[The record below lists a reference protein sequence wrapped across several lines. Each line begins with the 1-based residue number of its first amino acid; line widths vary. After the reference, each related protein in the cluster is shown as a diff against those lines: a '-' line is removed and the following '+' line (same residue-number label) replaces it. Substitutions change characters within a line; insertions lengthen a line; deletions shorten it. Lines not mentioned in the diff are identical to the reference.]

1 MNPVLVVY
9 LTVTLSVLNQ
19 IGLKGS
25 KVLMALYALHFGA
38 GPIAIGVLAATYA
51 CVPLLVAVYAG
62 RVSDR
67 VGVRP
72 PMIMGSF
79 GMGLGLAIPLL
90 YPALPALYLGA
101 AILGTS
107 NIFFHVAT
115 HNLVGAMGDKQA
127 RTKNFSTFSL
137 GSSISG
143 FLGPVL
149 VGWQIDNAGYANAL
163 ALLAGIVLIPGAL
176 LCVYGRL
183 VPPRGAGAKEHAAGG
198 VKDLLA
204 NGALRNTLITSGLIL
219 TGIDLFNFYMPI
231 HGRAIGLTASFIGI
245 VIGMQAAAAFIV
257 RLALPSLARRF
268 TEKRV
273 LTYCLLM
280 AGLTYFLFPL
290 LQQPVLLATVSFIL
304 GLALGCGQPLSII
317 LTYNYSPPG
326 RAGEALGMRLTVNKF
341 IQIVVPL
348 VFGSMGAAFGVFP
361 IFWSNAA
368 LLLAGGWLNTLYDK
382 RRQIDLA
389 DQAAAAQSE
398 SGRPPAA
405 EDPPA

>member
-1 MNPVLVVY
+1 MNPTVAVY
-9 LTVTLSVLNQ
+9 LTVAFSVLNQ

-25 KVLMALYALHFGA
+25 KVLLALYALHFGA
-38 GPIAIGVLAATYA
+38 GPISIGFLAATYA
-51 CVPLLVAVYAG
+51 SVPLLLAVYAG

-72 PMIMGSF
+72 PMILGSL
-79 GMGLGLAIPLL
+79 GMGAALLIPVL
-90 YPALPALYLGA
+90 YPALPALYMAATLLGA
-101 AILGTS
+101 S

-127 RTKNFSTFSL
+127 RTRNFSTFSL

-143 FLGPVL
+143 FVGPVL
-149 VGWQIDNAGYANAL
+149 AGWQIDHAGYSTAL
-163 ALLAGIVLIPGAL
+163 IILMVIVLIPFAL
-176 LCVYGRL
+176 LVMFRRII
-183 VPPRGAGAKEHAAGG
+183 PSHAASKQEHAAGG
-198 VKDLLA
+198 VKVLLA

-231 HGRAIGLTASFIGI
+231 YGRSIGLTASFIGV

-257 RLALPSLARRF
+257 RMCLPWLATRY

-273 LTYCLLM
+273 LTFCLLM
-280 AGLTYFLFPL
+280 AGVTYFLFPL
-290 LQQPVLLATVSFIL
+290 LQHPVLLMAVSFLL

-341 IQIVVPL
+341 IQIIVPL
-348 VFGSMGAAFGVFP
+348 TFGSMGAAFGVFP

-382 RRQIDLA
+382 RQLA
-389 DQAAAAQSE
+389 NANAKAQE
-398 SGRPPAA
+398 PPTDAPA
-405 EDPPA
+405 QTPPD

>member
-1 MNPVLVVY
+1 MNPVLAVY

-25 KVLMALYALHFGA
+25 KVLVALYALHFGA

-51 CVPLLVAVYAG
+51 SVPLLVAVYAG

-67 VGVRP
+67 AGVRP
-72 PMIMGSF
+72 PMVLGSF
-79 GMGLGLAIPLL
+79 GMGLGLLIPLL
-90 YPALPALYLGA
+90 HPALPSLYLAA

-115 HNLVGAMGDKQA
+115 HNLVGALGDKQA
-127 RTKNFSTFSL
+127 RTKNFSIFSL

-149 VGWQIDNAGYANAL
+149 VGWQIDSAGYSSAL
-163 ALLAGIVLIPGAL
+163 VILAVIVLIPGSL
-176 LCVYGRL
+176 LCLYGRAI
-183 VPPRGAGAKEHAAGG
+183 PAHAAGRKEHEAGG
-198 VKDLLA
+198 VHELLA
-204 NGALRNTLITSGLIL
+204 NGPLRNTLITSGLIL

-257 RLALPSLARRF
+257 RLALPRLARRY

-273 LTYCLLM
+273 LTWCLLM

-290 LQQPVLLATVSFIL
+290 LQHPVLLATVSFLL

-317 LTYNYSPPG
+317 LTYNHSPPG

-348 VFGSMGAAFGVFP
+348 AFGSMGAAFGVFP

-382 RRQIDLA
+382 RHGFGDSPGNPEART
-389 DQAAAAQSE
+389 
-398 SGRPPAA
+398 
-405 EDPPA
+405 

>member
-1 MNPVLVVY
+1 
-9 LTVTLSVLNQ
+9 
-19 IGLKGS
+19 
-25 KVLMALYALHFGA
+25 LHFGA

-72 PMIMGSF
+72 PMILGSF
-79 GMGLGLAIPLL
+79 GMGLGLLIPLF

-143 FLGPVL
+143 FVGPVL
-149 VGWQIDNAGYANAL
+149 VGWQIDRAGYATAL
-163 ALLAGIVLIPGAL
+163 AILAAIVLIPGTL

-183 VPPRGAGAKEHAAGG
+183 IPARGAGSKVHGAGG
-198 VKDLLA
+198 VKVRLA
-204 NGALRNTLITSGLIL
+204 TCALRNTLTTSGLIL

-231 HGRAIGLTASFIGI
+231 HGRAIGLTASFTGI

-257 RLALPSLARRF
+257 RMALPSLARRF

-280 AGLTYFLFPL
+280 AGVTYFLFPL
-290 LQQPVLLATVSFIL
+290 LQHPILL
-304 GLALGCGQPLSII
+304 
-317 LTYNYSPPG
+317 
-326 RAGEALGMRLTVNKF
+326 
-341 IQIVVPL
+341 
-348 VFGSMGAAFGVFP
+348 
-361 IFWSNAA
+361 
-368 LLLAGGWLNTLYDK
+368 
-382 RRQIDLA
+382 
-389 DQAAAAQSE
+389 
-398 SGRPPAA
+398 
-405 EDPPA
+405 

>member
-1 MNPVLVVY
+1 LNPALAVY
-9 LTVTLSVLNQ
+9 LTVALSVLNQ

-25 KVLMALYALHFGA
+25 KVLVALYALHFGA

-51 CVPLLVAVYAG
+51 SVPLLVAVYAG

-67 VGVRP
+67 AGVRP
-72 PMIMGSF
+72 PMILGSF
-79 GMGLGLAIPLL
+79 GMGLGLLIPLL
-90 YPALPALYLGA
+90 HPALSSLYLAA

-115 HNLVGAMGDKQA
+115 HNLIGALGDKQA

-149 VGWQIDNAGYANAL
+149 VGWQIDNAGYPSAL
-163 ALLAGIVLIPGAL
+163 AILAAIAFIPGTL
-176 LCVYGRL
+176 LCVYGRFIPAHA
-183 VPPRGAGAKEHAAGG
+183 VGKKEHAPGG
-198 VKDLLA
+198 VRELLA
-204 NGALRNTLITSGLIL
+204 NGPLRNTLITSGLIL

-231 HGRAIGLTASFIGI
+231 HGRSIGLTASFIGI

-257 RLALPSLARRF
+257 RLALPRLAQRY

-290 LQQPVLLATVSFIL
+290 LQQPVLLAAVSFIL

-317 LTYNYSPPG
+317 LTYNHSPPG
-326 RAGEALGMRLTVNKF
+326 RAGEALGMRLTVNKL
-341 IQIVVPL
+341 IQIIVPL
-348 VFGSMGAAFGVFP
+348 AFGSMGAAFGVFP

-368 LLLAGGWLNTLYDK
+368 LLLAGGWLNTLYD
-382 RRQIDLA
+382 RRHGPGS
-389 DQAAAAQSE
+389 QSRTGR
-398 SGRPPAA
+398 SGS
-405 EDPPA
+405 